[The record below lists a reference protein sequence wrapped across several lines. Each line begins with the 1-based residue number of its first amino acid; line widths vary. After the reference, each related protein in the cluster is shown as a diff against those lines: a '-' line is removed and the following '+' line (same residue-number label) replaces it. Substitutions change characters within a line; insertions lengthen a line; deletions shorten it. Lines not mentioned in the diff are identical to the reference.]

1 MTEAIRQQ
9 ECLNTLKT
17 FNNTVVTI
25 RLYPPN
31 APQIANAVERGY
43 KSVKQFLRQYGAFT
57 IALRGNEPELCG
69 EVLDPQVVQSI
80 SNLIVFR
87 HLNLLQTDRLSIT
100 AGLDRTGFKR
110 ILEIFSAK
118 VDQIKQE
125 DGGWAYITRL
135 GLNKY
140 FADPNA
146 EKSEEAEEKTDG
158 PAAIAEIERHE
169 VRREYLDVL
178 HGRENRFAVISELK
192 SVLAIPATG
201 APILAAAVLGVLE
214 GMVQKKLFVVSQPF
228 QLIMENCGK
237 LIDAGQARELV
248 AETATILLKT
258 AEQPAIVLLMC
269 QYSQGETASMLLR
282 ALEQQIPLELFGS
295 VIRDL
300 RQAATQ
306 LRVTQ
311 TRDSK
316 QLQFVIDATDR
327 LLVTPRG
334 KQFLGQEKA
343 KSIIE
348 AGEKA
353 RRSRRVEAGIKS
365 LLQGNDEVLQ
375 SEEIHT
381 HLPFVVRKMEAE
393 EMDREIKVIFSKL
406 SGYYLDGD
414 GPTRDR
420 AMKSL
425 AQVAENLTEGKR
437 YDLLKMIFE
446 PLFHWLKTSE
456 NGDIIYEKVSLALH
470 WLMAES
476 WKRQEFQVGDEILSM
491 FYQIRS
497 GALRRPGPV
506 RAIIGR
512 AQDKGLD
519 RTLMRQLLDQCLE
532 SPNDEVLSR
541 RLILQGP
548 IATRF
553 LVDSLVR
560 ADETNDR
567 LKIIDLL
574 TYGEQFLPAI
584 LAEKLAEPMP
594 WYGKRNLLKL
604 LGETGSADYLEMVY
618 PFLQHDDL
626 RVQREAFICLY
637 KMSGEKRRDALL
649 RALNESGETMK
660 LQVVRALV
668 PLGDS
673 EVAEGLRQVL
683 DEHRF
688 YSDDF
693 RDTLLSSV
701 CLAIARCPYPQAER
715 ILQGFLDQKGDR
727 ATRKIGAKV
736 WKTAEEALNQ
746 VYEAQQDERQLK
758 AKAGQLRKKS
768 LLTKGIPVKGGEP
781 ERRNITGLT
790 EEKTIRELVANDD
803 KDLARAH
810 LLELIT
816 KVSRLRRFTQAEQLR
831 EWLIEIDS
839 SALTDIIRAAEIIE
853 EEKHS
858 AVDKGHLEIWSGLFD
873 VLTTEEFS
881 AFYHALQH
889 KQFSDEEVIIK
900 KGATQNALFFINTG
914 KVKLFF
920 RDKDREMLAA
930 TLQGGQILGIGSF
943 FDASVWTISAAALGQ
958 VDVSI
963 LKFENMQEW
972 SESYPALESKLHDF
986 CLKFESVDKV
996 FSKAENDRRRYPRY
1010 PTPPLRL
1017 AVTLLNSAG
1026 QGGVTTKADLAD
1038 LSRGGG
1044 SFFMRIS
1051 KRENARLLLG
1061 RSLKIALP
1069 VEEPDGRAISFSGVI
1084 VAVRAQ
1090 HAMEYE
1096 YSVHVEFDTVLDS
1109 SQMQKIMRLL

>member
-31 APQIANAVERGY
+31 APQIVNAVERGY
-43 KSVKQFLRQYGAFT
+43 KSLKQYLRQYGAFT
-57 IALRGNEPELCG
+57 IALRGNEPVLCG

-100 AGLDRTGFKR
+100 TGLDRTVFKK

-125 DGGWAYITRL
+125 DGGWAYISRL

-140 FADPNA
+140 FSDPNT
-146 EKSEEAEEKTDG
+146 ENAEEETG
-158 PAAIAEIERHE
+158 GATATVENEIPE

-178 HGRENRFAVISELK
+178 LGRERRSSVIAELRQ
-192 SVLAIPATG
+192 VLAIPLTG
-201 APILAAAVLGVLE
+201 APILAAAIQGVLE

-228 QLIMENCGK
+228 LQIMENCSK
-237 LIDAGQARELV
+237 LIDITQNREIV
-248 AETATILLKT
+248 SETAAILLKT
-258 AEQPAIVLLMC
+258 AEQPAMVLLMC
-269 QYSQGETASMLLR
+269 QDSQSETASLLLR
-282 ALEQQIPLELFGS
+282 ALEQQISMDLFSS

-316 QLQFVIDATDR
+316 QLQLVTEAADR
-327 LLVTPRG
+327 LLATPRG

-353 RRSRRVEAGIKS
+353 RRSRRVESGIKS

-381 HLPFVVRKMEAE
+381 HLPVVVQKMVAE
-393 EMDREIKVIFSKL
+393 GMDREIQAIFSRL
-406 SGYYLDGD
+406 SGYYMSGD
-414 GPTRDR
+414 GMARER
-420 AMKSL
+420 AIRSF
-425 AQVAENLTEGKR
+425 AQIAENLSHGKN
-437 YDLLKMIFE
+437 YDLLKMISE
-446 PLFHWLKTSE
+446 PLLHWLKSSE
-456 NGDIIYEKVSLALH
+456 NGDFIYEKVCLALH

-476 WKRQEFQVGDEILSM
+476 WNSQEYQVGDEILSI

-512 AQDKGLD
+512 TQDKGLD
-519 RTLMRQLLDQCLE
+519 RALMRQLLDQCLE
-532 SPNDEVLSR
+532 SPHDEVLSR

-553 LVDSLVR
+553 LVDCLVR
-560 ADETNDR
+560 AEETNDR

-604 LGETGSADYLEMVY
+604 LGDTGSADYLEMVY
-618 PFLQHDDL
+618 PFLQHEDL

-637 KMSGEKRRDALL
+637 KMSGDKRRQALL

-673 EVAEGLRQVL
+673 QVAEGLSQVL
-683 DEHRF
+683 NEHRF
-688 YSDDF
+688 YSDEF
-693 RDTLLSSV
+693 RDNLLSSV
-701 CLAIARCPYPQAER
+701 CIAIARCPYQQAEK

-727 ATRKIGAKV
+727 ASRKIGAKV
-736 WKTAEEALNQ
+736 WQTAEEALNQ

-768 LLTKGIPVKGGEP
+768 LLIKSNLGKGTEP
-781 ERRNITGLT
+781 ERRNITGLA
-790 EEKTIRELVANDD
+790 EEKKILELVESGD

-810 LLELIT
+810 LVDLIA
-816 KVSRLRRFTQAEQLR
+816 KIARLRRFSQAEQLR

-839 SALTDIIRAAEIIE
+839 SALSDIIRAAEIIE

-881 AFYHALQH
+881 AFYHALEH
-889 KQFSDEEVIIK
+889 RRYGDEEVIIK
-900 KGATQNALFFINTG
+900 KGATQNALFFINSG
-914 KVKLFF
+914 KVKLFY
-920 RDKDREMLAA
+920 REKDREVLA
-930 TLQGGQILGIGSF
+930 TILQSGQILGRGSF
-943 FDASVWTISAAALGQ
+943 FDASVWTISAAALNQ
-958 VDVSI
+958 VDISI
-963 LKFENMQEW
+963 LKFESMQEW
-972 SESYPALESKLHDF
+972 SETYPALESKLHDF

-996 FSKAENDRRRYPRY
+996 FSKAEHDRRRFPRY

-1017 AVTLLNSAG
+1017 VVTLLNSAG
-1026 QGGVTTKADLAD
+1026 QGGVATKADLAD

-1051 KRENARLLLG
+1051 RRENARLLLG
-1061 RSLKIALP
+1061 RSLKITLP
-1069 VEEPDGRAISFSGVI
+1069 VEMTAGEAISFTGVI
-1084 VAVRAQ
+1084 VAVRAH

-1096 YSVHVEFDTVLDS
+1096 YSIHVEFDTVLDS
-1109 SQMQKIMRLL
+1109 NEIQKIMRLL